1 MNYQEAKEIRGK
13 RLRDLLADNLISGGS
28 VKESVKKTLS
38 QRTQAKIK
46 GMKETF
52 DPLNIAKFITGGSKL
67 GPALLGRLM
76 GRSQEDINYFTG
88 TPNKVVNNLEEHNPL
103 LKVLDKMYTFMN
115 KNYLDDIKRRELE
128 KNYLEEKQIEDQKR
142 HNILLETLKKLM
154 ARIGRLQGPTQQEE
168 SGGTGGGILGG
179 IQDLFTKRAVHMTA
193 AQVTASASKIAANKI
208 AGFTLSSTLK
218 KIPIAGLLV
227 GGFFAGKRLLT
238 EGDVVGAAGEI
249 ASGAA
254 SAIPLV
260 GTATGLGIDLM
271 VLTRDVY
278 KDVFAIDPYVDPE
291 RDVRF
296 KLIAG
301 IVEKAIKDAAPKPPR
316 AVQSEIGNAAA
327 TVGMPGLTGQGSSA
341 IGVGQQLPTTGT
353 AAQLPTTGTA
363 AQLPASSTGS
373 PPMGANLQ
381 GVQDTNQNLNIQK
394 MAPQPEPSPPTIIN
408 VPGDADN
415 NDLKISS
422 VIPPVRTNESTFRDS
437 IYNSTVVV

>member
-154 ARIGRLQGPTQQEE
+154 ARIGRLQGPAQQEE

-179 IQDLFTKRAVHMTA
+179 IQDLLTKRAVRMTA
-193 AQVTASASKIAANKI
+193 AQVTASASKIAANRI

-218 KIPIAGLLV
+218 KLPIAGLLV

-238 EGDVVGAAGEI
+238 EGDVVGATGEI

-260 GTATGLGIDLM
+260 GTAAGVGIDLM
-271 VLTRDVY
+271 ILTRDVY
-278 KDVFAIDPYVDPE
+278 KDVFGINPDHDPE

-301 IVEKAIKDAAPKPPR
+301 IVEDVIKNAAPEPPD
-316 AVQSEIGNAAA
+316 AVQSQIGNAFA
-327 TVGMPGLTGQGSSA
+327 TVGTPGQGGQGSSA
-341 IGVGQQLPTTGT
+341 IGVGQ
-353 AAQLPTTGTA
+353 QLPTTGTA

-381 GVQDTNQNLNIQK
+381 GVQGTNQNLNIQQ
-394 MAPQPEPSPPTIIN
+394 MAPKPEPSPPTIIN

>member
-46 GMKETF
+46 GMEETF

-179 IQDLFTKRAVHMTA
+179 IQDLVTKRAARMT
-193 AQVTASASKIAANKI
+193 VTQATTSASRIAANKI
-208 AGFTLSSTLK
+208 AGFTLSSALK
-218 KIPIAGLLV
+218 KLPIAGLLV

-238 EGDVVGAAGEI
+238 EGDVVGATGEI

-260 GTATGLGIDLM
+260 GTAAGLGIDIM
-271 VLTRDVY
+271 QLTRDVY
-278 KDVFAIDPYVDPE
+278 KDVFAIDPLVDPE
-291 RDVRF
+291 SDVRF

-301 IVEKAIKDAAPKPPR
+301 IVEDVIKNAAPAAPEPPP
-316 AVQSEIGNAAA
+316 AVQSQIGNAFAR
-327 TVGMPGLTGQGSSA
+327 VGTPGQGGQGSSA
-341 IGVGQQLPTTGT
+341 TEVGQ
-353 AAQLPTTGTA
+353 QLPTTGTA
-363 AQLPASSTGS
+363 AQLPASSTDS

-381 GVQDTNQNLNIQK
+381 GAQGTNQNLNIQQ
-394 MAPQPEPSPPTIIN
+394 MAPKSEPRPPTIIN
-408 VPGDADN
+408 VPGDANN

-422 VIPPVRTNESTFRDS
+422 VIPPARTNESTFRDS

>member
-179 IQDLFTKRAVHMTA
+179 IQDLLTKRAVRMTA

-227 GGFFAGKRLLT
+227 GGFFAGKKLLT

-271 VLTRDVY
+271 IFTREVY
-278 KDVFAIDPYVDPE
+278 KDVFGINPDHDPE

-301 IVEKAIKDAAPKPPR
+301 IVEDVIKNAAPEPPT
-316 AVQSEIGNAAA
+316 AVQSQIGNAFA
-327 TVGMPGLTGQGSSA
+327 TVGTPGQGGQGSSA
-341 IGVGQQLPTTGT
+341 TGVGQ
-353 AAQLPTTGTA
+353 QLPTTGTA

-381 GVQDTNQNLNIQK
+381 GVQDTNQNLNIQQ

-408 VPGDADN
+408 VPGDANN

>member
-179 IQDLFTKRAVHMTA
+179 IQDLLTKRAVHMTA

-260 GTATGLGIDLM
+260 GPAAGLGIDLM

-301 IVEKAIKDAAPKPPR
+301 IVEDVIKNAAPKPPP
-316 AVQSEIGNAAA
+316 AVQSEAAR
-327 TVGMPGLTGQGSSA
+327 VGIPGQGGQGSSA
-341 IGVGQQLPTTGT
+341 IGVGQ
-353 AAQLPTTGTA
+353 QLPTTGTA

>member
-88 TPNKVVNNLEEHNPL
+88 SPNKVVNNLEEHNPL

-128 KNYLEEKQIEDQKR
+128 KNFLEEKQIEDEKR
-142 HNILLETLKKLM
+142 HNILIETLKKLM
-154 ARIGRLQGPTQQEE
+154 ARIGRLQAPVKQEE
-168 SGGTGGGILGG
+168 TSGSGGGLLGG
-179 IQDLFTKRAVHMTA
+179 LQDLVTKRAARMTV
-193 AQVTASASKIAANKI
+193 AQATASATKIAANKI
-208 AGFTLSSTLK
+208 AGFTLSSALK
-218 KIPIAGLLV
+218 KLPIAGLLV

-238 EGDVVGAAGEI
+238 EGDAVGAAGEV

-260 GTATGLGIDLM
+260 GTAAGVGIDIM
-271 VLTRDVY
+271 QLTRDVY
-278 KDVFAIDPYVDPE
+278 KDVFAIRPEDDPE
-291 RDVRF
+291 RDVRL

-301 IVEKAIKDAAPKPPR
+301 IVEKAIKDAAPEPPP
-316 AVQSEIGNAAA
+316 AEQSEVGNAFA
-327 TVGMPGLTGQGSSA
+327 TVATPGRKGQGSAA
-341 IGVGQQLPTTGT
+341 IAVGQKMTTGT
-353 AAQLPTTGTA
+353 T
-363 AQLPASSTGS
+363 AQLPASTSGS

-381 GVQDTNQNLNIQK
+381 DAQGTNLNLNVQN
-394 MAPQPEPSPPTIIN
+394 MGPTTEPSPPSIIN
-408 VPGDADN
+408 VPGDGERDF
-415 NDLKISS
+415 LKTSNI
-422 VIPPVRTNESTFRDS
+422 IPSVRTNESTFRNS

>member
-179 IQDLFTKRAVHMTA
+179 IQDLVIKRAARMTA
-193 AQVTASASKIAANKI
+193 AQVTTSASKIAANRI

-218 KIPIAGLLV
+218 KLPIAGLLV

-238 EGDVVGAAGEI
+238 EGDVVGATGEI

-260 GTATGLGIDLM
+260 GAAGSLGIDLM

-278 KDVFAIDPYVDPE
+278 KDVFAIDPFVDPE

-301 IVEKAIKDAAPKPPR
+301 IVEKAIKDAAPEPPR
-316 AVQSEIGNAAA
+316 ARQSEIGNAFARA
-327 TVGMPGLTGQGSSA
+327 GIPGQGGQGSSA
-341 IGVGQQLPTTGT
+341 IGVGQ
-353 AAQLPTTGTA
+353 QLPTTGTA

-381 GVQDTNQNLNIQK
+381 GVQDTNQNLNIQQ
-394 MAPQPEPSPPTIIN
+394 MAPQSEPSPPTIIN

>member
-179 IQDLFTKRAVHMTA
+179 IQDLVTKRAARMT
-193 AQVTASASKIAANKI
+193 VTQATTSASRIAANKI
-208 AGFTLSSTLK
+208 AGFTLSSALK
-218 KIPIAGLLV
+218 KLPIAGLLV

-238 EGDVVGAAGEI
+238 EGDVVGATGEI

-260 GTATGLGIDLM
+260 GTAAGLGIDIM
-271 VLTRDVY
+271 QLTRDVY
-278 KDVFAIDPYVDPE
+278 KDVFAINPEDDPE
-291 RDVRF
+291 RDVRL

-301 IVEKAIKDAAPKPPR
+301 IVEKAIKDAAPEPPP
-316 AVQSEIGNAAA
+316 AVQSQIGNAFAR
-327 TVGMPGLTGQGSSA
+327 VGTPGQGGQGSSA
-341 IGVGQQLPTTGT
+341 TEVGQ
-353 AAQLPTTGTA
+353 QLPTTGTA
-363 AQLPASSTGS
+363 AQLPASSTDS

-381 GVQDTNQNLNIQK
+381 GAQGTNQNLNIQQ
-394 MAPQPEPSPPTIIN
+394 MAPKSEPRPPTIIN

>member
-179 IQDLFTKRAVHMTA
+179 IQDLVTKRAARMTA

-218 KIPIAGLLV
+218 KLPIAGLLV

-260 GTATGLGIDLM
+260 GTAAGLGIDLM

-278 KDVFAIDPYVDPE
+278 KDVFAIHPDHDPE

-301 IVEKAIKDAAPKPPR
+301 IVEDVIKNAAMKAPEPPP
-316 AVQSEIGNAAA
+316 AVQSEMGNAAA
-327 TVGMPGLTGQGSSA
+327 TVGTPGRRGQGSSA
-341 IGVGQQLPTTGT
+341 TGVGQ
-353 AAQLPTTGTA
+353 QLPTTGTA

-373 PPMGANLQ
+373 PPMGADLQ
-381 GVQDTNQNLNIQK
+381 GVQDTNQNLNIQQ
-394 MAPQPEPSPPTIIN
+394 MAPQPESSPPTIIN

>member
-179 IQDLFTKRAVHMTA
+179 IQDLFTKRAAHMTV
-193 AQVTASASKIAANKI
+193 AQATASASKIAANRI
-208 AGFTLSSTLK
+208 AGFTLSSALK
-218 KIPIAGLLV
+218 KLPIAGLLV

-238 EGDVVGAAGEI
+238 EGDVVGATGEI

-260 GTATGLGIDLM
+260 GTAAGVGIDIM
-271 VLTRDVY
+271 QLTRDVY
-278 KDVFAIDPYVDPE
+278 KDVFAINPEDDPE

-301 IVEKAIKDAAPKPPR
+301 IVEKAIKDAAPEPPP
-316 AVQSEIGNAAA
+316 AVQSEMGNAAA
-327 TVGMPGLTGQGSSA
+327 TVGIPGRRGQGSSA
-341 IGVGQQLPTTGT
+341 TGVGQQLG
-353 AAQLPTTGTA
+353 TTGTA

-394 MAPQPEPSPPTIIN
+394 MAPQPESSPPNIIN

>member
-128 KNYLEEKQIEDQKR
+128 KNYLEEKQIEDEKR
-142 HNILLETLKKLM
+142 HNILIETLKKLM

-179 IQDLFTKRAVHMTA
+179 LQDLVTKRAARMTV
-193 AQVTASASKIAANKI
+193 AQATASASKIAANKI

-218 KIPIAGLLV
+218 KLPIAGLLV

-238 EGDVVGAAGEI
+238 EGDVVGAAGEV

-260 GTATGLGIDLM
+260 GTAAGLGIDLM
-271 VLTRDVY
+271 ILTREVY
-278 KDVFAIDPYVDPE
+278 KDVFAIRPEADPE

-301 IVEKAIKDAAPKPPR
+301 IVEKAIKDAAPKPPP
-316 AVQSEIGNAAA
+316 AEQSEVGNAFA
-327 TVGMPGLTGQGSSA
+327 TVATPGRKGQGSSA
-341 IGVGQQLPTTGT
+341 TGVGQQLG
-353 AAQLPTTGTA
+353 TTGTA

-394 MAPQPEPSPPTIIN
+394 MAPQPESSPPNIIN

>member
-179 IQDLFTKRAVHMTA
+179 IQDLLTKRAARMTA

-238 EGDVVGAAGEI
+238 EGDVVGATGEI

-260 GTATGLGIDLM
+260 GTAAGLGIDLM
-271 VLTRDVY
+271 VLARDVY
-278 KDVFAIDPYVDPE
+278 KDVFAINPEDDPE
-291 RDVRF
+291 RDVRL

-301 IVEKAIKDAAPKPPR
+301 IVEKAIKDAAPPP
-316 AVQSEIGNAAA
+316 AVQSEIGNAIA
-327 TVGMPGLTGQGSSA
+327 TVGTPGQGGQGSSA
-341 IGVGQQLPTTGT
+341 IGVGQ
-353 AAQLPTTGTA
+353 QLPTTGTA

-381 GVQDTNQNLNIQK
+381 GVQGTNQNLNIQQ
-394 MAPQPEPSPPTIIN
+394 MAPKPEPSPPTIIN

>member
-179 IQDLFTKRAVHMTA
+179 IQDLVTKRAARMT
-193 AQVTASASKIAANKI
+193 VTQATTSASRIAANKI
-208 AGFTLSSTLK
+208 AGFTLSSALK
-218 KIPIAGLLV
+218 KLPIAGLLV

-238 EGDVVGAAGEI
+238 EGDVVGATGEI

-260 GTATGLGIDLM
+260 GTAAGLGIDIM
-271 VLTRDVY
+271 QLTRDVY
-278 KDVFAIDPYVDPE
+278 KDVFAINPEDDPE
-291 RDVRF
+291 RDVRL

-301 IVEKAIKDAAPKPPR
+301 IVEKAIKDAAPEPPP
-316 AVQSEIGNAAA
+316 AVQSQIGNAFAR
-327 TVGMPGLTGQGSSA
+327 VGTPGQGGQGSSA
-341 IGVGQQLPTTGT
+341 TEVGQ
-353 AAQLPTTGTA
+353 QLPTTGTA
-363 AQLPASSTGS
+363 AQLPASSTDS

-381 GVQDTNQNLNIQK
+381 GAQGTNQNLNIQQ
-394 MAPQPEPSPPTIIN
+394 MAPKSEPRPPTIIN
-408 VPGDADN
+408 VPGDANN